1 MIYASSIGC
10 CAIEWGERRKT
21 AREGRSVYMY
31 LIYRLSEVEKTLKK
45 RRQNGHEVPL
55 IWVGKGEEGRE
66 REREM
71 ISIGK
76 ASRALYPYNELP
88 PTSRTAPATPYSP
101 SFTYRRS
108 CVNVFDDLNL
118 LKSLN
123 RKKTDCRQ
131 TVSDCQTLRR
141 STTSGIEEVLCHK
154 RRH

>member
-10 CAIEWGERRKT
+10 CAIEWGGTTENGARRKV
-21 AREGRSVYMY
+21 GRLSSIV
-31 LIYRLSEVEKTLKK
+31 YRLSEVEKTLRK

-55 IWVGKGEEGRE
+55 IWSGWGRGKRERPE
-66 REREM
+66 RERWFPRE
-71 ISIGK
+71 K
-76 ASRALYPYNELP
+76 QVVHYTTRV
-88 PTSRTAPATPYSP
+88 SRTAPATPYSP
-101 SFTYRRS
+101 SCTYRRS